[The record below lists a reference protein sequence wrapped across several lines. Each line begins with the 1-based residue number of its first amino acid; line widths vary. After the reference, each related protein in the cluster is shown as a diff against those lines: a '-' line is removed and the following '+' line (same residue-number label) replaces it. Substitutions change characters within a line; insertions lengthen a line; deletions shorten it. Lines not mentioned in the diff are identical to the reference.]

1 MFILVLLLVL
11 NIGRKYL
18 ADISILGILFDEI
31 PTSNYLEIA
40 FIFGLQTLQ
49 SIDLGRIYCLTP
61 SLYCMGP
68 KVSEPK
74 KWLVP
79 KFIFKGWEWC
89 I

>member
-1 MFILVLLLVL
+1 MILH
-11 NIGRKYL
+11 
-18 ADISILGILFDEI
+18 
-31 PTSNYLEIA
+31 
-40 FIFGLQTLQ
+40 TLKIVAEDGEKK
-49 SIDLGRIYCLTP
+49 SFLTP

-79 KFIFKGWEWC
+79 NFIFKGWEWC